1 MRSQSGWF
9 PSSYSDSNSRDAVL
23 NWKLVLLSAF
33 ALAVITSLPQF
44 HLWYVRGSEWNGSCA
59 LLDPYE
65 LPYQA
70 YTNAL
75 IDGRPRRNDPF
86 TGKDGG
92 PFETLFSI
100 QFLPAY
106 AIAIPSRLLD
116 VSVETAFIVVL
127 PLVVFVTVVGL
138 SKLLFELTGNT
149 LLAGVGA
156 ICVVS
161 LGTAAA
167 HSPLQIIRG
176 LETGYDPFPF
186 LRRYIPA
193 VPFPIFL
200 ALTLF
205 VWRALTRKATWA
217 ILAGVSLVLLIYS
230 YFFLW
235 TAAVAWM
242 LTILVLW
249 FLARPEDRVKV
260 GLVAGII
267 AIVGVPALVS
277 YLWLLRNRANSMDSG
292 QILEATHAPDLF
304 RAPELYGGLIVCLF
318 LYQIIRK
325 VRSYDEPEIL
335 FTLSFAIAPFLV
347 FNQQIL
353 TGRSLQPFHYE
364 EFIANYWVVIALFL
378 ALGILRREISKRIIT
393 YLAVGGT
400 GIAIM
405 LAVFGIR
412 IMGSSNIRLDEVR
425 GVAQELKRLD
435 ASGGVVFATDRFL
448 THSISSIS
456 NKPVLWA
463 RYLYTFSNVNSDE
476 QRTRYFQ
483 YLYYCGVKENQLA
496 QILRED
502 FTARWEVFGSK
513 RVNPVLAKNSSPIT
527 EEEIVRAAR
536 EYGLFVKSFDSSLA
550 ANPILSYAIVS
561 PSDDLSNLDRW
572 YERSA
577 GEKSGE
583 FIIYRLK
590 YRNSA
595 TTLSH
600 RGPY

>member
-1 MRSQSGWF
+1 M
-9 PSSYSDSNSRDAVL
+9 
-23 NWKLVLLSAF
+23 
-33 ALAVITSLPQF
+33 
-44 HLWYVRGSEWNGSCA
+44 
-59 LLDPYE
+59 
-65 LPYQA
+65 
-70 YTNAL
+70 
-75 IDGRPRRNDPF
+75 
-86 TGKDGG
+86 
-92 PFETLFSI
+92 
-100 QFLPAY
+100 
-106 AIAIPSRLLD
+106 
-116 VSVETAFIVVL
+116 
-127 PLVVFVTVVGL
+127 
-138 SKLLFELTGNT
+138 
-149 LLAGVGA
+149 
-156 ICVVS
+156 
-161 LGTAAA
+161 
-167 HSPLQIIRG
+167 
-176 LETGYDPFPF
+176 
-186 LRRYIPA
+186 
-193 VPFPIFL
+193 
-200 ALTLF
+200 
-205 VWRALTRKATWA
+205 
-217 ILAGVSLVLLIYS
+217 
-230 YFFLW
+230 
-235 TAAVAWM
+235 
-242 LTILVLW
+242 
-249 FLARPEDRVKV
+249 
-260 GLVAGII
+260 
-267 AIVGVPALVS
+267 
-277 YLWLLRNRANSMDSG
+277 
-292 QILEATHAPDLF
+292 
-304 RAPELYGGLIVCLF
+304 
-318 LYQIIRK
+318 
-325 VRSYDEPEIL
+325 
-335 FTLSFAIAPFLV
+335 

-425 GVAQELKRLD
+425 GVVQELKRVD
-435 ASGGVVFATDRFL
+435 ASDGVVFATDRFL
-448 THSISSIS
+448 THSIPSIS